1 MQLTPWQCPTRNNT
15 MTKSAP
21 NSDFLQRANQ
31 LESLF
36 THLEKTVQDLDEVVI
51 DGHQQFEE
59 LKQRVERLEE
69 VVQEPPAAPEIDLDP
84 DDQ

>member
-1 MQLTPWQCPTRNNT
+1 
-15 MTKSAP
+15 MTESAP

-69 VVQEPPAAPEIDLDP
+69 VVQEPPVDAEIDLDP

>member
-1 MQLTPWQCPTRNNT
+1 
-15 MTKSAP
+15 MTESAP

-69 VVQEPPAAPEIDLDP
+69 VVQKPPAAPEIDLEP

>member
-1 MQLTPWQCPTRNNT
+1 

-21 NSDFLQRANQ
+21 NPDFLQRANQ

-84 DDQ
+84 SDQ

>member
-1 MQLTPWQCPTRNNT
+1 
-15 MTKSAP
+15 MTESAP

-69 VVQEPPAAPEIDLDP
+69 VVQEPPVAPEIDLDP
-84 DDQ
+84 DDR

>member
-1 MQLTPWQCPTRNNT
+1 MQRTSWRCPARNYA
-15 MTKSAP
+15 MTESAP

-51 DGHQQFEE
+51 DGHEQFEE

-84 DDQ
+84 SDQ

>member
-1 MQLTPWQCPTRNNT
+1 
-15 MTKSAP
+15 MTESAP

-69 VVQEPPAAPEIDLDP
+69 VVQEPPVAPEIDLDP
-84 DDQ
+84 DD

>member
-1 MQLTPWQCPTRNNT
+1 
-15 MTKSAP
+15 MTESAP

-69 VVQEPPAAPEIDLDP
+69 VVQEPPVAPEIDLDP

>member
-21 NSDFLQRANQ
+21 NPDFLQRANQ

-84 DDQ
+84 SDQ

>member
-1 MQLTPWQCPTRNNT
+1 
-15 MTKSAP
+15 MTESAP

-69 VVQEPPAAPEIDLDP
+69 VVQEPPVAPEIDLDP
-84 DDQ
+84 DNQ

>member
-1 MQLTPWQCPTRNNT
+1 
-15 MTKSAP
+15 MTETAP
-21 NSDFLQRANQ
+21 NSDFVQRANQ

-51 DGHQQFEE
+51 DGHEQFEE

-69 VVQEPPAAPEIDLDP
+69 VVQEPPAAPVIVLDP
-84 DDQ
+84 SDQ

>member
-1 MQLTPWQCPTRNNT
+1 

-69 VVQEPPAAPEIDLDP
+69 VVQKPPAAPEIDLEP
-84 DDQ
+84 DAQ

>member
-1 MQLTPWQCPTRNNT
+1 
-15 MTKSAP
+15 MTESAP
-21 NSDFLQRANQ
+21 NPDFLQRANQ

-69 VVQEPPAAPEIDLDP
+69 VVQEPPVAPEIDLDP

>member
-1 MQLTPWQCPTRNNT
+1 MASSEPPVSRQKIDERVG
-15 MTKSAP
+15 K
-21 NSDFLQRANQ
+21 
-31 LESLF
+31 LETLF

-51 DGHQQFEE
+51 DGHEQFEE

-84 DDQ
+84 SDQ

>member
-1 MQLTPWQCPTRNNT
+1 
-15 MTKSAP
+15 MTESTP

-69 VVQEPPAAPEIDLDP
+69 VVQEPPVAPEIDLDP
-84 DDQ
+84 DNQ

>member
-1 MQLTPWQCPTRNNT
+1 
-15 MTKSAP
+15 MTESAP

-51 DGHQQFEE
+51 DGHEQFEE

-84 DDQ
+84 SDQ